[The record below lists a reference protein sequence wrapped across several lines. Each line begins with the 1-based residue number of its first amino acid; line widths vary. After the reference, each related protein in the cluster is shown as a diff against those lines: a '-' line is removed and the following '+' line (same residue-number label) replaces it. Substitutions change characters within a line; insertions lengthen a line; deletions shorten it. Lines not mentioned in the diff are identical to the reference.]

1 MAETALDRIER
12 ILQILPLAGR
22 EGGIAYD
29 DLARALG
36 VDRKQIER
44 DITEVTDMEFYLE
57 AGAVA
62 DIVVGLESNRVRVS
76 TTGHLHRPA
85 RLSPAEAAA
94 LDLGVRLLAA
104 EQEDPALAHA
114 MADIIDQVARAI
126 PRELLERVAA
136 DGDPDAGDPV
146 RALVVDAA
154 RRRRRLRMRYLKLDA
169 ETPEDRE
176 VEPWAVVYGEGCW
189 YVVGRCLERDG
200 VRAFRIDRILDAV
213 VTPAD
218 FEPPADFDPAGYLAK
233 GRVYRA
239 DEEVEAVVRY
249 DARVAPYVRE
259 GGEGEGG
266 GEPQEDGS
274 VVVRYRVADPGW
286 LVRHVLQYGR
296 HARVLEPDD
305 FAHLVQEAARRVERA
320 ATA

>member
-1 MAETALDRIER
+1 
-12 ILQILPLAGR
+12 
-22 EGGIAYD
+22 
-29 DLARALG
+29 
-36 VDRKQIER
+36 
-44 DITEVTDMEFYLE
+44 MEFYLE

-62 DIVVGLESNRVRVS
+62 DIMVGLESGRVRVS
-76 TTGHLHRPA
+76 TTGHLHRPV

-94 LDLGVRLLAA
+94 LDLGIRLLAA
-104 EQEDPALAHA
+104 EREDPALAGA
-114 MADIIDQVARAI
+114 MADIIEQVARSI

-136 DGDPDAGDPV
+136 DGDPDAGDAV

-169 ETPEDRE
+169 EAPDDRE
-176 VEPWAVVYGEGCW
+176 VEPYAVVYGEGCW

-200 VRAFRIDRILDAV
+200 VRAFRIDRILEAAVTADA
-213 VTPAD
+213 
-218 FEPPADFDPAGYLAK
+218 FESPADFDPAVYLAE

-239 DEEVEAVVRY
+239 DEEVDVMVCY

-259 GGEGEGG
+259 GGEGELQDDGG
-266 GEPQEDGS
+266 L
-274 VVVRYRVADPGW
+274 VVRHRVADPGW

-305 FAHLVQEAARRVERA
+305 FVRLVQEAARRVERA